1 TCYPLRGAPGE
12 WPLLPPVGRGIGN
25 FRIYVLSS
33 QLEPVPPGVPG
44 EVCLHGPGLARG
56 YLKRPELTA
65 ASFLPD
71 PWSAEGG
78 RLYRTGDLA
87 RFLADGN
94 LEFMGRIDLQV
105 KIRGFRIELGEIE
118 TVLGW
123 HPGVRETVVVARED
137 AGYHREDAGHRRP
150 LPARLVA
157 YVVRADEAAALDAV
171 ELDAGELRSFLG
183 ESLPDYMVPSAVV
196 FLDALPW
203 TPGGKVDR
211 KALPAPE
218 PGAEARA

>member
-1 TCYPLRGAPGE
+1 IERHGIERLYLPFVALQQRREVAKRPPRPLREVITAGEQLQVSRKVERFFAASGCTLENQYGPSEAHVVTCYPLRGAPGE

-71 PWSAEGG
+71 PWSDEGG

-118 TVLGW
+118 TVLG
-123 HPGVRETVVVARED
+123 
-137 AGYHREDAGHRRP
+137 
-150 LPARLVA
+150 
-157 YVVRADEAAALDAV
+157 
-171 ELDAGELRSFLG
+171 
-183 ESLPDYMVPSAVV
+183 
-196 FLDALPW
+196 
-203 TPGGKVDR
+203 
-211 KALPAPE
+211 
-218 PGAEARA
+218 